1 MESWCKEI
9 RLLTIMFIKL
19 SLDLKDTETKEG
31 REKIQ
36 KVVSTVQRCV
46 YRTLGS
52 LNKFLMDD
60 KRSVILFCWDYLLF
74 QVVMIQ

>member
-1 MESWCKEI
+1 MRTKFNQEKLGENINILRTFVPAAIINYLDIEMESWCKEI

-36 KVVSTVQRCV
+36 NVVST
-46 YRTLGS
+46 
-52 LNKFLMDD
+52 D
-60 KRSVILFCWDYLLF
+60 KR
-74 QVVMIQ
+74 